1 MPLLIGLLVS
11 CMLALTGCVKHPPCN
26 RSDIGRTAD
35 GKMTVT
41 DQCWDRMLGDLDA
54 CYPTK

>member
-1 MPLLIGLLVS
+1 MPLLIVLCLSFTLGL
-11 CMLALTGCVKHPPCN
+11 MGCARNPPCN

-54 CYPTK
+54 CYPKQ